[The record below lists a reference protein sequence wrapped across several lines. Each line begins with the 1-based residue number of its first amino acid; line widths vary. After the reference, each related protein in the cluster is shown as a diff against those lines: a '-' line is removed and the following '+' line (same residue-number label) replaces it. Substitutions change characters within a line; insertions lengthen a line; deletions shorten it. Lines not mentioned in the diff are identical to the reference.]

1 MYEEFKV
8 REFWL
13 IDPLYET
20 VTVYTYS
27 KKSESFA
34 KPRKY
39 ERNKTI
45 KVHIFPDLII
55 DLNEVFEE

>member
-1 MYEEFKV
+1 MKPLLFILTQKNLKV
-8 REFWL
+8 L
-13 IDPLYET
+13 Q
-20 VTVYTYS
+20 
-27 KKSESFA
+27 